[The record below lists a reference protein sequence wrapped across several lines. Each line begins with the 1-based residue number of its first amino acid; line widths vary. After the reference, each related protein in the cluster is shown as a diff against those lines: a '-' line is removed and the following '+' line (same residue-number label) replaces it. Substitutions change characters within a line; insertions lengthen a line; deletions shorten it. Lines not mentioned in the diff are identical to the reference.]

1 MGFRLKAKHLSKQYD
16 INAMGHITLEEW
28 IENFFAGKYIRVE

>member
-1 MGFRLKAKHLSKQYD
+1 MGFRLEAKHLSKQYD

-28 IENFFAGKYIRVE
+28 IENFLAGNFIRRE